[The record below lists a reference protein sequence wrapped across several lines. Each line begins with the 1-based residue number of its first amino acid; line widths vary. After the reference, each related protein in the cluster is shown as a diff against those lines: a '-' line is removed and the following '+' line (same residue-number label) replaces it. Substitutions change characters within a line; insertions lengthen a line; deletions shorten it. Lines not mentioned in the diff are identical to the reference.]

1 MPHIL
6 ITNDD
11 GYQSP
16 ALRALAQALLAVGRV
31 TVFAPDHNWS
41 AAGHTK
47 TMHKPLRVSQT
58 VMDGGIPLYITTG
71 TPSDCVGMALLGIV
85 AERPDIV
92 ISGINHGSNMGHDI
106 TYSGTVAGAMEAAV
120 WGIPAIAASQELLG
134 ADDAASAAA
143 AAALDAAVS
152 AGAAPDALDADA
164 AEDVEAAL
172 AVSYPDDTA
181 LAARTAYAA
190 GVVAD
195 LARKVLERGLPPGVF
210 LNVNFP
216 AVPPDQVQGIQITGL
231 GRRVYRDVLIKR
243 LDPRGRPY
251 YWIGGD
257 PPAGEPEAGTDIGA
271 LAHGFVS
278 VTPLCMDMTDR
289 TQMEEMVHWRL

>member
-16 ALRALAQALLAVGRV
+16 ALHALARAMVAVGRV

-47 TMHKPLRVSQT
+47 TMHKPLRVSQS
-58 VMDGGIPLYITTG
+58 VMDDGTPLYITTG
-71 TPSDCVGMALLGIV
+71 TPSDCVGLALLGIV
-85 AERPDIV
+85 PERPDIV
-92 ISGINHGSNMGHDI
+92 ISGINNGSNLGQDI

-120 WGIPAIAASQELLG
+120 IGLPAIAASQEFAEG
-134 ADDAASAAA
+134 DVADAASG
-143 AAALDAAVS
+143 D
-152 AGAAPDALDADA
+152 
-164 AEDVEAAL
+164 EA
-172 AVSYPDDTA
+172 A
-181 LAARTAYAA
+181 LAARTAFAA
-190 GVVAD
+190 RLVAG
-195 LARKVLERGLPPGVF
+195 LARDVLEHGLPPGVF

-216 AVPPDQVQGIQITGL
+216 AIPPDQVQGIQVTRL

-243 LDPRGRPY
+243 LDPKGRPY

-257 PPAGEPEAGTDIGA
+257 PPTGEPQAGTDIGA
-271 LAHGFVS
+271 LSHGFVS
-278 VTPLCMDMTDR
+278 ATPLNMDMTDR
-289 TQMEEMVHWRL
+289 AQMEEMAHWGLRLPE